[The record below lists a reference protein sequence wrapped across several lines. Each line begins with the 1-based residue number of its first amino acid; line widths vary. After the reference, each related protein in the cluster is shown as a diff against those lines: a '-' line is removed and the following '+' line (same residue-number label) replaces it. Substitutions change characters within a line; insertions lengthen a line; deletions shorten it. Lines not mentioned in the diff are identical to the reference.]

1 VVSFVLLDY
10 HTLVQ
15 KPTKESVMASWKSLS
30 GIPSFSPD
38 TMLLMTDGSILIH
51 DAYGADWY
59 RLAPDSNGQY
69 DTVGVSWS
77 GPFAMANTR
86 QFFGSGIVKDGR
98 VYAVGG
104 EYSSAGNDTPLGEIF
119 DPLTNAWSPLSKPA
133 AFSSVAGDAISCI
146 LQDGRVIFGSLSTSQ
161 TPIWDPAFDTWTEG
175 GTAFGTSAP
184 TKFDGSD
191 EESWLLLPDGTVL
204 TVTITSPPFAE
215 KYVPETDTWMPAS
228 APPQPLALLN
238 LPDTTVHPPVSINIG
253 EIGPA
258 LLLPDGRAFF
268 VGATGHTALYT
279 PPPAGS
285 PSLPGAWAAAHD
297 LPGDTSGANFNAPN
311 GNLQTAIDAP
321 AVLLPGGKVLL
332 VGGNTVR
339 EVDGGNTEFWSNPST
354 VFLYDPAA
362 NTLTKLPS
370 QPPSN
375 GVDCWQARFLLLPTG
390 QVLMTTQQSQKICI
404 LTDAGIIGAP
414 LNAWK
419 PTIKNFTPVMTLG
432 HHYKISGTQ
441 LNGLSQANAYG
452 DDAQMAT
459 NFPIAQFTSGAN
471 VFYFRTFDF
480 STLAVATGPA
490 LESTLVEIPSTA
502 TPGAYSLQV
511 IANGI
516 ASDPVKVE
524 LVPVAPAISV
534 NLEHDLEFGTVCGS
548 PRFLTLWVFNVGNAD
563 LIVDSVAGI
572 AGSTDFSVLP
582 NPATPLTIAPGSEVE
597 FTVEFSPTAPGPESA
612 TIRIVSNDPNQPNFD
627 VTATGSLGN
636 GSLEVVVPDSGSF
649 GQVCVG
655 SFRDLSL
662 MLNNNE
668 PCNLTV
674 FSITSSSAEFLAPTV
689 LTYPL
694 VIGAG
699 DSLEVPIRFAPSAIG
714 PAFGQITITSD
725 DPASPAIIDLTGS
738 APAPRLVT
746 IFADSGKFGNVC
758 LHSFADKPL
767 GLANAGGCTL
777 VVTGITSSSAEFVL
791 PSVLVFPFTVAPG
804 TAIDVPITFAPTKLG
819 AATATITVFSNDPAG
834 PHLVDV
840 SGFTPSGH
848 LSVYGSTYFGEVDC
862 GIAQKTLSICNTGD
876 CALFVSKVEFSRKRR
891 NFSLLHN
898 PFPAKLHPGSCL
910 GVVIQ
915 YRASCEPE
923 CCELVIHS
931 DDPHEPVKVLDVT
944 AFTKCVKKCTC
955 KSEPCCCGCEE
966 EPRGDC

>member
-1 VVSFVLLDY
+1 
-10 HTLVQ
+10 
-15 KPTKESVMASWKSLS
+15 MASWKSLS
-30 GIPSFSPD
+30 GVPSFSPD

-51 DAYGADWY
+51 DAYEANWY
-59 RLAPDSNGQY
+59 RLAPDSKGRY
-69 DTVGVSWS
+69 DTAGVSWS

-119 DPLTNAWSPLSKPA
+119 DPLTNTWSAMSKPSG
-133 AFSSVAGDAISCI
+133 FNWVQGDAISCI
-146 LQDGRVIFGSLSTSQ
+146 LQDGRVLFGSLNTNQ
-161 TPIWDPAFDTWTEG
+161 TAIWDPVFDTWTEA

-184 TKFDGSD
+184 TKFNASD
-191 EESWLLLPDGTVL
+191 EESWVLLPDGTVL
-204 TVTITSPPFAE
+204 TVTITSPPFAD
-215 KYVPETDTWMPAS
+215 KYVPETDTWVRAS
-228 APPQPLALLN
+228 APPQPLALLS
-238 LPDTTVHPPVSINIG
+238 LPDTTVHPPVNINIG

-258 LLLPDGRAFF
+258 LLLPDGQAFF
-268 VGATGHTALYT
+268 VGATGHSALYT

-285 PSLPGAWAAAHD
+285 PSLPGSWATAHD
-297 LPGDTSGANFNAPN
+297 LPSDTSGKNFNAPN

-321 AVLLPGGKVLL
+321 SVLLPGGKVLL

-339 EVDGGNTEFWSNPST
+339 EVDGGQTEFWSNPST

-362 NTLTKLPS
+362 NTLAALSS

-390 QVLMTTQQSQKICI
+390 QVLMTTQQSQTICI
-404 LTDAGIIGAP
+404 LTDTGIIGTP
-414 LNAWK
+414 LPAWK
-419 PTIKNFTPVMTLG
+419 PVITDFTAVMTLG

-441 LNGLSQANAYG
+441 INGLSQANAYG

-459 NFPIAQFTSGAN
+459 NYPIARFSSGAN

-490 LESTLVEIPSTA
+490 VESTLVEISSTA
-502 TPGAYSLQV
+502 TPGVYSLQV

-516 ASDPVKVE
+516 ASDPVTVE
-524 LVPVAPAISV
+524 FVSAAPAIAV
-534 NLEHDLEFGTVCGS
+534 DLDHDLAFGTVCGS
-548 PRFLTLWVFNVGNAD
+548 PRFLTLRVFNVGNAD
-563 LIVDSVAGI
+563 LIVDSVAWI
-572 AGSTDFSVLP
+572 AGSTAFSVLP
-582 NPATPLTIAPGSEVE
+582 NPATPLTIAPGSQVD
-597 FTVEFSPTAPGPESA
+597 FTVEFSPTAPGSESA
-612 TIRIVSNDPNQPNFD
+612 TIRIVSNDPNEPNFD
-627 VTATGSLGN
+627 VTASGSLGN
-636 GSLEVVVPDSGSF
+636 GALEVIVPDSGDF

-655 SFRDLSL
+655 SFRELSL
-662 MLNNNE
+662 TLHNNG

-674 FSITSSSAEFLAPTV
+674 FSITSSSAEFQPPTV
-689 LTYPL
+689 LSYPL
-694 VIGAG
+694 VIGVG
-699 DSLEVPIRFAPSAIG
+699 DSIEVPIRFAPSAIG
-714 PAFGQITITSD
+714 PAAGQITIASD
-725 DPASPAIIDLTGS
+725 DPDSPAIVDLIGLS
-738 APAPRLVT
+738 PAPRLVT
-746 IFADSGKFGNVC
+746 IFANSGKFGDVC

-777 VVTGITSSSAEFVL
+777 EVTGITSSSVEFIL
-791 PSVLVFPFTVAPG
+791 PNVLVFPLTVAPG

-819 AATATITVFSNDPAG
+819 AATATITVFSNDPGG
-834 PHLVDV
+834 PRLLDA

-848 LSVYGSTYFGEVDC
+848 LSVYGATYFGEVDC

-876 CALFVSKVEFSRKRR
+876 CALSVSRVEFSRKRR

-931 DDPHEPVKVLDVT
+931 DDPHEPVKVLDVV
-944 AFTKCVKKCTC
+944 AFTRCVKKCTC
-955 KSEPCCCGCEE
+955 KCEPCCCGCEE
-966 EPRGDC
+966 EAQDDR